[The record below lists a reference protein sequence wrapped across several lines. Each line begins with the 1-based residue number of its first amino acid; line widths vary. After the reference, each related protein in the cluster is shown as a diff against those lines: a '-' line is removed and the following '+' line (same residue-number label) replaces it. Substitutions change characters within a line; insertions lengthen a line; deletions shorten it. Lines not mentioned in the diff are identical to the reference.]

1 MIQIVASIQ
10 SGLAARREHQEASM
24 SAEQKTS
31 HRGFTIITVLER
43 LSKGRAR
50 LSVKVL
56 ASDEDH
62 KRRLGGKKLLQA
74 KRWFDH
80 FADDLAAP
88 VIAGLKHTIDLELA
102 AAAKAAPKKAAKPA
116 SAAAGGNA
124 GKVAKV
130 EKAAKAPKSAKPAKP
145 AKPVKPAKAEKV
157 AEKGAEKG
165 VEKGAPKSGKP
176 AKAATAKAK
185 APAKSAVTAK
195 PVNGA
200 ATTANGVAKPVVG
213 GVAAAA
219 RKRAA
224 TAASKAPAR

>member
-1 MIQIVASIQ
+1 
-10 SGLAARREHQEASM
+10 M

-50 LSVKVL
+50 LSAKVL

-102 AAAKAAPKKAAKPA
+102 AAAKAAPKTAAKPVGA
-116 SAAAGGNA
+116 GANAA
-124 GKVAKV
+124 KVAKV
-130 EKAAKAPKSAKPAKP
+130 EKAAKAHKPAKP
-145 AKPVKPAKAEKV
+145 TKPVKAAKAEKV
-157 AEKGAEKG
+157 TG
-165 VEKGAPKSGKP
+165 KGAPKSTKP
-176 AKAATAKAK
+176 AKAAKADTSKVTAS
-185 APAKSAVTAK
+185 AKSAVAAK
-195 PVNGA
+195 SVNGA
-200 ATTANGVAKPVVG
+200 ATANGVAKPVAS

>member
-1 MIQIVASIQ
+1 
-10 SGLAARREHQEASM
+10 M

-50 LSVKVL
+50 LSAKVL

-102 AAAKAAPKKAAKPA
+102 VAKTPPKTASRPSDAKAGKGGATAKPMKALKALKAAKL
-116 SAAAGGNA
+116 
-124 GKVAKV
+124 AKPT
-130 EKAAKAPKSAKPAKP
+130 KAARAE
-145 AKPVKPAKAEKV
+145 KAEKV
-157 AEKGAEKG
+157 AKAG
-165 VEKGAPKSGKP
+165 KSGKADATP
-176 AKAATAKAK
+176 KVAKVTKVTKVTKAAK
-185 APAKSAVTAK
+185 
-195 PVNGA
+195 VNGA
-200 ATTANGVAKPVVG
+200 SKVGAAPTSGATSAANAGAGKTGLRRTAP
-213 GVAAAA
+213 A
-219 RKRAA
+219 RKR
-224 TAASKAPAR
+224 TDMASASPIGTPAPTPVRRASARSAG

>member
-1 MIQIVASIQ
+1 
-10 SGLAARREHQEASM
+10 M

-50 LSVKVL
+50 LSAKVL

-102 AAAKAAPKKAAKPA
+102 AAKTPPKTASRPSDAKAGKGGATAKPM
-116 SAAAGGNA
+116 
-124 GKVAKV
+124 
-130 EKAAKAPKSAKPAKP
+130 KALKALKAPKLAKPTKA
-145 AKPVKPAKAEKV
+145 ARAEKAEKV
-157 AEKGAEKG
+157 AKAG
-165 VEKGAPKSGKP
+165 KSGKADATP
-176 AKAATAKAK
+176 KVAKASK
-185 APAKSAVTAK
+185 
-195 PVNGA
+195 VNGA
-200 ATTANGVAKPVVG
+200 SKVGAAPTSGATSAANAGAGKTGLSRTAP
-213 GVAAAA
+213 A
-219 RKRAA
+219 RKR
-224 TAASKAPAR
+224 TDMASASPIGTPAPTPVRRASARSAG

>member
-1 MIQIVASIQ
+1 
-10 SGLAARREHQEASM
+10 M

-50 LSVKVL
+50 LSAKVL

-102 AAAKAAPKKAAKPA
+102 AAKTPPKTASRPSDAKAGKGGATAKPMKALKALKAAKLAKPTK
-116 SAAAGGNA
+116 AARAEKVAKAGKSGKA
-124 GKVAKV
+124 DATPKVGKVTKVAKV
-130 EKAAKAPKSAKPAKP
+130 
-145 AKPVKPAKAEKV
+145 
-157 AEKGAEKG
+157 
-165 VEKGAPKSGKP
+165 
-176 AKAATAKAK
+176 
-185 APAKSAVTAK
+185 
-195 PVNGA
+195 NGA
-200 ATTANGVAKPVVG
+200 SKVGAAPTSGATSAANAGAGKTGLRRTAP
-213 GVAAAA
+213 A
-219 RKRAA
+219 RKR
-224 TAASKAPAR
+224 TDMASASPIGTPAPTPVRRASARSAG